1 MVLKSS
7 EGLIACHFRGSIIKR
22 SALFVGGA
30 VVGLGNLMEESYVGG
45 WSATNWIWN

>member
-1 MVLKSS
+1 M
-7 EGLIACHFRGSIIKR
+7 IARHSRGSIIKR

-30 VVGLGNLMEESYVGG
+30 VESYVGG